1 MFCSGTRYALIKDK
15 TGQEDNAMK
24 WIEVIM
30 LQSAAE
36 NPKTIEQEIEKLAG
50 NTGNGSSLREIRLYR
65 HALLDNDLSV
75 HLLWDSEK
83 AEPQG
88 SALGLCLSHV
98 LKEFGLVSHS
108 VWIED
113 YG

>member
-1 MFCSGTRYALIKDK
+1 MSWHRVCPNKKAK
-15 TGQEDNAMK
+15 TQEEDNAMK

-30 LQSAAE
+30 LQSAAK
-36 NPKTIEQEIEKLAG
+36 NPETLEQEVEKLTQ
-50 NTGNGSSLREIRLYR
+50 NVINGSSLKEIKLYR

-75 HLLWDSEK
+75 HLQWESEK

-98 LKEFGLVSHS
+98 LKDFGLVSHA

>member
-1 MFCSGTRYALIKDK
+1 
-15 TGQEDNAMK
+15 
-24 WIEVIM
+24 M

-36 NPKTIEQEIEKLAG
+36 NPEILEREVEKLAR
-50 NTGNGSSLREIRLYR
+50 NVGNGNGLKQIKLYR

-75 HLLWDSEK
+75 HLHWESEK
-83 AEPQG
+83 SEPQG

-98 LKEFGLVSHS
+98 LKEFGLVSHA